1 MLVPCVLIR
10 GWKIINPSGVYPR
23 ISSDFLLMIV
33 KRGPITIKF
42 TRGPRNFLHFI
53 FCMYYGKII
62 ELLCV
67 LYIRRISNGLIYIF
81 LASVLAPEFELEGY
95 MVKIQLLIRIGN
107 FGTRSRIKK
116 KRGTYIFVHFSHDLQ
131 DCFLQITNCIPHL

>member
-1 MLVPCVLIR
+1 
-10 GWKIINPSGVYPR
+10 
-23 ISSDFLLMIV
+23 
-33 KRGPITIKF
+33 
-42 TRGPRNFLHFI
+42 
-53 FCMYYGKII
+53 MYYGKII

-116 KRGTYIFVHFSHDLQ
+116 NAGHIYSCIFLMICKIVFYKLLIVFPTFEHQNHHSFDEKQWYSKSQ
-131 DCFLQITNCIPHL
+131 HLF